1 MKVSDSHSW
10 ILAACRGFPRSL
22 FLTFDARSR
31 DFVEGAL
38 DDETHG
44 EFAPLTP
51 LFATPQYAAACS
63 EYRVARLIL
72 EIDNFMEEAMRT
84 GKTLRDSGQEEASHG
99 A

>member
-44 EFAPLTP
+44 EFAPLTS
-51 LFATPQYAAACS
+51 LFATPQYTAACS
-63 EYRVARLIL
+63 DYRTSRPIL
-72 EIDNFMEEAMRT
+72 ETDNSMQEAVRI
-84 GKTLRDSGQEEASHG
+84 GRPWRNSGQEEASHG
-99 A
+99 S

>member
-1 MKVSDSHSW
+1 MKVFHFHPW
-10 ILAACRGFPRSL
+10 VLAACRESARSL
-22 FLTFDARSR
+22 IPSLDASSR
-31 DFVEGAL
+31 DFVKGSIH
-38 DDETHG
+38 DEPRG

-51 LFATPQYAAACS
+51 LFATPRYAAACS